1 MSYFVVREFQL
12 TKSLQHR
19 GASLSPRRC
28 WHGGVGPPAASP
40 LSGQRGYLQSENAG
54 LPVEGGVSAREA
66 AALHLY
72 LLSQHFPL
80 N

>member
-19 GASLSPRRC
+19 GVSLSPRRC
-28 WHGGVGPPAASP
+28 WHGGA
-40 LSGQRGYLQSENAG
+40 GQGGYLQSERAG